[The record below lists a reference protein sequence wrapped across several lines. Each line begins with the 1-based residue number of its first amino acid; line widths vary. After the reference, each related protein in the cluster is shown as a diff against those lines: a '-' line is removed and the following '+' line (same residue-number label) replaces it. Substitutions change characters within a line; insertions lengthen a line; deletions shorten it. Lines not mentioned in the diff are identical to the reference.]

1 MKYKTTTI
9 VSVFGLGITA
19 AGFISVWV
27 CDRFV
32 KRRKQ
37 TKKMS
42 IVFDDVVNDMETAIL
57 LQTAIS
63 QKRTRTRI
71 TSGMIRKW
79 NMMAKK
85 GTSHKQIAAEYGV
98 SLVSVDRYL
107 ARSGRKKTAKTDKA
121 YSTVQ
126 MINSEVKNNRLLI
139 NKHEL

>member
-1 MKYKTTTI
+1 MNYTTTI
-9 VSVFGLGITA
+9 ASVLGITA

-107 ARSGRKKTAKTDKA
+107 ARSGRKKTAKTNKA

>member
-1 MKYKTTTI
+1 MNYTTTI
-9 VSVFGLGITA
+9 ASVLGITA

-63 QKRTRTRI
+63 LKRTRTRI

>member
-1 MKYKTTTI
+1 MNYTTTI
-9 VSVFGLGITA
+9 ASVLGITA

-107 ARSGRKKTAKTDKA
+107 ARSGRKKTAKTVKA

>member
-1 MKYKTTTI
+1 MNYTTTI
-9 VSVFGLGITA
+9 ASVLGITA

-57 LQTAIS
+57 LQTAIF

>member
-1 MKYKTTTI
+1 MNYTTTI
-9 VSVFGLGITA
+9 ASVLGITA

-126 MINSEVKNNRLLI
+126 MINNEVKNNRLLI

>member
-1 MKYKTTTI
+1 MNYTTTI
-9 VSVFGLGITA
+9 ASVLGITA

-126 MINSEVKNNRLLI
+126 MFNSEVKNNRLLI

>member
-1 MKYKTTTI
+1 MNYTTTTI
-9 VSVFGLGITA
+9 TSVLGITA

-32 KRRKQ
+32 KRCKQ
-37 TKKMS
+37 TKEIS
-42 IVFDDVVNDMETAIL
+42 TVFDDVVNDTETAIL

-63 QKRTRTRI
+63 QKRTRARI

-79 NMMAKK
+79 DMMAKK
-85 GTSHKQIAAEYGV
+85 GMSHKQIAAEYGV
-98 SLVSVDRYL
+98 SLVSVDRHL
-107 ARSGRKKTAKTDKA
+107 AKSGRKKSAKTDKA
-121 YSTVQ
+121 YSTVP

>member
-1 MKYKTTTI
+1 MNYTTTI
-9 VSVFGLGITA
+9 ASVLGITA

-42 IVFDDVVNDMETAIL
+42 IVFDDVLNYIETAAL
-57 LQTAIS
+57 LQTANP
-63 QKRTRTRI
+63 QLRTITRI

>member
-1 MKYKTTTI
+1 MTYTTTI
-9 VSVFGLGITA
+9 ASVLGITA

>member
-107 ARSGRKKTAKTDKA
+107 ARSGRKKTAKTNKA